1 MKIIIWGIG
10 LLVIFLVFTW
20 IACFIQA
27 ALEKM
32 NLINGTYNNVGWRT
46 YGPNE
51 KEVGIMSFI
60 PQLREYPP
68 EYPVPPPGQ
77 EHISSNQR

>member
-10 LLVIFLVFTW
+10 LLVIFLGFVW
-20 IACFIQA
+20 LACFIQA

-32 NLINGTYNNVGWRT
+32 NLISGGANNIVWPPPGR
-46 YGPNE
+46 NDI
-51 KEVGIMSFI
+51 GILSLI

-68 EYPVPPPGQ
+68 GYPVPPPGQ
-77 EHISSNQR
+77 VHISSNQR

>member
-1 MKIIIWGIG
+1 MDVIIWGVVA
-10 LLVIFLVFTW
+10 LAIFLVFTW

-32 NLINGTYNNVGWRT
+32 NLINGACNNVGWRT

-51 KEVGIMSFI
+51 KEVGILSFI
-60 PQLREYPP
+60 PQVREYPP
-68 EYPVPPPGQ
+68 GYPVNGQ
-77 EHISSNQR
+77 KRG